1 MDYCKF
7 YDLQDH
13 YGKRADGLDS
23 SSYQGWTYLVGDKK
37 RVNVGHTLASP
48 TCRLKKIFGSICR
61 IPDKIEMHSF
71 DAGKFGLRCSLLEA
85 QIGHAMWEYQDWNC
99 WDTKLFGNYR
109 MSSGATEV
117 YLVPFKQ
124 AIIIA
129 YRVLNKYR
137 KDKMQE
143 QLELPFEESV

>member
-1 MDYCKF
+1 
-7 YDLQDH
+7 
-13 YGKRADGLDS
+13 
-23 SSYQGWTYLVGDKK
+23 
-37 RVNVGHTLASP
+37 
-48 TCRLKKIFGSICR
+48 
-61 IPDKIEMHSF
+61 MHSF